1 MLCWFLGAGAI
12 GGLEVWFPLY
22 SALFVARK
30 GVLFSV
36 AVEGLALRACRGVGQ
51 RPTSPITNF
60 LILQSPN
67 QPISQSAN
75 QPIPLCV
82 LCDSLCPL

>member
-36 AVEGLALRACRGVGQ
+36 AVEGLALRACTLCSPFSGRESALPGRGAA
-51 RPTSPITNF
+51 PHI
-60 LILQSPN
+60 PN
-67 QPISQSAN
+67 N
-75 QPIPLCV
+75 QFPNPPIP
-82 LCDSLCPL
+82 

>member
-36 AVEGLALRACRGVGQ
+36 AVEGLALRACTPAGAWG
-51 RPTSPITNF
+51 
-60 LILQSPN
+60 
-67 QPISQSAN
+67 SAPHP
-75 QPIPLCV
+75 Q
-82 LCDSLCPL
+82 